1 MKKNIYKKFQKKN
14 KRKERYDEK
23 VIVEKSSTL
32 KIVLSFLENL
42 ISNIVKIV
50 FYILIVALCSLGAT
64 YLFNLILKG
73 GIL

>member
-1 MKKNIYKKFQKKN
+1 MKKNIYKQFQKEN
-14 KRKERYDEK
+14 KIKEKYDEN

-32 KIVLSFLENL
+32 KIVLSFLGNL
-42 ISNIVKIV
+42 ISNLVRIV